1 MLDSGGRKGKIKE
14 GKEGGKEGKEK
25 GRNSIS
31 IEHLESEQGA
41 LRHYKLFL

>member
-1 MLDSGGRKGKIKE
+1 MFDSGGRKGKSKE

-31 IEHLESEQGA
+31 TKHLEGEQGA
-41 LRHYKLFL
+41 LQHYKLLL